1 MVKQSINHI
10 NISMQN
16 IINKKVIEIVQN
28 IKSDY
33 NINFDLSIYNDNTK
47 LITNNSI
54 IELINDL
61 LRCQAK
67 VKNGCQCKRS
77 KKNNTNFC
85 KIHQKKQRFGMISY
99 KHILNNL

>member
-1 MVKQSINHI
+1 MVKESINHI

-16 IINKKVIEIVQN
+16 IINKKIIEIVQN
-28 IKSDY
+28 IKGDY
-33 NINFDLSIYNDNTK
+33 NINFDLNNYNDNTK
-47 LITNNSI
+47 LITQNSI

-67 VKNGCQCKRS
+67 VKSGCQCKRS

-85 KIHQKKQRFGMISY
+85 KIHQKKQKFGMISY